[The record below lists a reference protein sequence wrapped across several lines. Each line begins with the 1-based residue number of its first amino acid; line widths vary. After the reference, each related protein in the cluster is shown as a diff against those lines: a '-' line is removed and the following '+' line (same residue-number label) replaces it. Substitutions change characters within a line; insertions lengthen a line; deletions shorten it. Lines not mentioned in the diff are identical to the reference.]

1 MGGERGLGTGYQLC
15 RRLPCR
21 IKPHQH
27 NKACL
32 PAISVLP
39 GGFAKRRFITA
50 VIEKIIRNLEGQTE
64 ITRISRKRRFERL
77 TGTAV
82 NATGNGRE
90 LDQRAGL
97 HALHLPHLF
106 KRHGAVLRLE
116 IQHLATCHPS
126 DAGRRCQRRH
136 QPGTPHRIM
145 MCRRIGQQPEGKCL
159 QGVARKYGRRLVK
172 GDMAGRRAPAGRGII
187 HCGQVVMDQGIGMKA
202 FDGSG
207 DIQRAVSLRHPTGKS
222 RGCHHKGGT
231 KTFASIHRGVTH
243 GLDKACRGTG

>member
-1 MGGERGLGTGYQLC
+1 MGGKRGLGTGYQLR

-77 TGTAV
+77 AGTAV

-90 LDQRAGL
+90 LDQRTGL
-97 HALHLPHLF
+97 HALHLPHLVE
-106 KRHGAVLRLE
+106 RHGAALRLE
-116 IQHLATCHPS
+116 IMQLVTWHS
-126 DAGRRCQRRH
+126 RDA
-136 QPGTPHRIM
+136 
-145 MCRRIGQQPEGKCL
+145 
-159 QGVARKYGRRLVK
+159 
-172 GDMAGRRAPAGRGII
+172 
-187 HCGQVVMDQGIGMKA
+187 
-202 FDGSG
+202 
-207 DIQRAVSLRHPTGKS
+207 
-222 RGCHHKGGT
+222 
-231 KTFASIHRGVTH
+231 
-243 GLDKACRGTG
+243 